1 MDNFSKP
8 VLCNK
13 GNFWRSAPI
22 HSMSTT
28 WFMNDSKWR
37 RPDVADYG
45 GNVRV
50 SFGSCPWNCAGR
62 RKAIPRSPEKTLHQ
76 WRIQQV
82 GTTKKKDSNP
92 CTCPH
97 STFFFSIRYMLEWPS
112 LSKMIYLPLTF
123 IKEIYGKNCNL
134 ASKFLPK
141 LTRFFQK
148 LQVTFSGTKFLLSNI
163 SCEISS

>member
-1 MDNFSKP
+1 MPITLWKERSSIKHKKILFYSLPLFVYNFTKSETYVITWTFDDP
-8 VLCNK
+8 PL
-13 GNFWRSAPI
+13 

-28 WFMNDSKWR
+28 WFMNEPKCR
-37 RPDVADYG
+37 RPDVADDG

-112 LSKMIYLPLTF
+112 LSKMINLPKSEHIF
-123 IKEIYGKNCNL
+123 IKKIY
-134 ASKFLPK
+134 
-141 LTRFFQK
+141 
-148 LQVTFSGTKFLLSNI
+148 I
-163 SCEISS
+163 

>member
-1 MDNFSKP
+1 MPKLCPITLWKERSSIKHEKFFFDSLPLFVYNFTKSEAYVITRTFDDP
-8 VLCNK
+8 PL
-13 GNFWRSAPI
+13 

-28 WFMNDSKWR
+28 WFMNEPKCR
-37 RPDVADYG
+37 RPNVADDG

-112 LSKMIYLPLTF
+112 LSKMINLPKSEHIF
-123 IKEIYGKNCNL
+123 IKEIYK
-134 ASKFLPK
+134 KI
-141 LTRFFQK
+141 T
-148 LQVTFSGTKFLLSNI
+148 T
-163 SCEISS
+163 